1 MKQIITIQGT
11 PIETYDDSV
20 IQLDYKSNI
29 LGEIDKI
36 ETCHSYTYAIPN
48 TTKNKALFRLSD
60 VSDSEKKTNQFI
72 PDVELFFNGIKIAD
86 GQIYIADV
94 TPDEIS
100 IVFLFGMFSAL
111 KRIKDDDRKLYELN
125 HKTGNDDFPAYEY
138 PETLGTKTK
147 RYPWHF
153 GVNIPVSVSFF
164 VLLVCSESTKGGQNQ
179 SGYNFPTCVQVNA
192 ILDKLQALYGC
203 TIKNAREIDIISGVD
218 NPFMI
223 FKPKFRK
230 YLKFNISAST
240 LYQAEDQDGKGIP
253 WGYIADD
260 YTITGDNGNLNAND
274 YNNAIQDRSQS
285 LKGDA
290 YITNITAF
298 VDSDVPNR
306 ISIAIYDADRSLQ
319 VHWHHDFTPTGT
331 FNENFLSID
340 FEKGN
345 YHLFKKGCRFNMQVV
360 SLDKKTPLNPTS
372 HWGFTVDGIMDNAE
386 VNGDAN
392 YLDNWSTLPDWSIFD
407 FLTSLAFT
415 DHKGFFINTPT
426 DQNLLQAV
434 SLKEIAAN
442 SAKNWSSKIDIDSVK
457 HIYRDDDLAQTNVIQ
472 YTKDDSDIF
481 NATNEIYSFYTT
493 KDETLDS
500 KKEFFTSKFR
510 HSTENG
516 FVGFDNLYQPIEFFC
531 DKEPTPGLCAKKT
544 ENGGYWTSGPE
555 PDTELTC
562 PTDLS
567 ALTLQDDDYL
577 TYTLMNP
584 HKIEAKF
591 HLNVL
596 DLYQIDFTH
605 PIFLAQFGQIYYIE
619 EIKFNAEESEV
630 TLVELKNTDYR

>member
-1 MKQIITIQGT
+1 MKQIITIQGQA
-11 PIETYDDSV
+11 IETYDGSV

-48 TTKNKALFRLSD
+48 TTQNKALLRLSD
-60 VSDSEKKTNQFI
+60 VSDTEKKTNQFI

-111 KRIKDDDRKLYELN
+111 KRIKYDDRKLYELVYKEGDSN
-125 HKTGNDDFPAYEY
+125 MLEY
-138 PETLGTKTK
+138 LSPTYAGTKVM
-147 RYPWHF
+147 RLPVEF
-153 GVNIPVSVSFF
+153 GEAAPSPFFTMLVN
-164 VLLVCSESTKGGQNQ
+164 SESTKSVSDQ
-179 SGYNFPTCVQVNA
+179 SGYNFPLCVWVDSLLSKIQT
-192 ILDKLQALYGC
+192 LYKC
-203 TIKNAREIDIISGVD
+203 TISNARKIGDY
-218 NPFMI
+218 NNFAMM
-223 FKPKFRK
+223 FKPKLRK
-230 YLKFNISAST
+230 YGAFTITATTLKEANDRGT
-240 LYQAEDQDGKGIP
+240 TEEEGTVYP
-253 WGYIADD
+253 WGYIADNYEID
-260 YTITGDNGNLNAND
+260 GSIWVVAKD
-274 YNNAIQDRSQS
+274 YNDPITDYSAS
-285 LKGDA
+285 LKSDSKIK
-290 YITNITAF
+290 YIHSSVATT
-298 VDSDVPNR
+298 VPNMIN
-306 ISIAIYDADRSLQ
+306 ISIVDENGKLQ
-319 VHWHHDFTPTGT
+319 INWHHEYTPIDDPVHE
-331 FNENFLSID
+331 FNISFSKENYQIM
-340 FEKGN
+340 
-345 YHLFKKGCRFNMQVV
+345 KKGCRIHMQVTA
-360 SLDKKTPLNPTS
+360 LDLSTALKPTNFDFS
-372 HWGFTVDGIMDNAE
+372 VRGIIENAE
-386 VNGDAN
+386 VSGEMN

-415 DHKGFFINTPT
+415 DSKRFFINTPT

-472 YTKDDSDIF
+472 YTKDESDIF
-481 NATNEIYSFYTT
+481 NTTNEIYSYYTT
-493 KDETLDS
+493 KDETLDA

-510 HSTENG
+510 HSTPTG
-516 FVGFDNLYQPIEFFC
+516 FTTLKNVYQPIEFFC
-531 DKEPTPGLCAKKT
+531 DKEPVPGLVSNISTFGGIWANAPSGKGSTPFMCPEDETRLTKK
-544 ENGGYWTSGPE
+544 
-555 PDTELTC
+555 
-562 PTDLS
+562 
-567 ALTLQDDDYL
+567 DDDYL

>member
-1 MKQIITIQGT
+1 MKQIITIKGQA
-11 PIETYDDSV
+11 IETYDDSV

-36 ETCHSYTYAIPN
+36 ETCHSYTYAVPN

-111 KRIKDDDRKLYELN
+111 KRIKDDDRKLYEL
-125 HKTGNDDFPAYEY
+125 AYKSGDANMSGYLSAAYAGEEVMHL
-138 PETLGTKTK
+138 PVE
-147 RYPWHF
+147 F
-153 GVNIPVSVSFF
+153 GESAPSPFFTMLVN
-164 VLLVCSESTKGGQNQ
+164 SESTKSVSDQ
-179 SGYNFPTCVQVNA
+179 SGYNFPLCVWVDS
-192 ILDKLQALYGC
+192 ILSKIQTLYKC
-203 TIKNAREIDIISGVD
+203 TISNARKIGDY
-218 NPFMI
+218 NNFAMM
-223 FKPKFRK
+223 FKPKLRK
-230 YLKFNISAST
+230 YGKFTINATQLKEANDRGTTEEGGTS
-240 LYQAEDQDGKGIP
+240 YP
-253 WGYIADD
+253 WGYIADNYEID
-260 YTITGDNGNLNAND
+260 GSVWIVAQD
-274 YNNAIQDRSQS
+274 YNDPITDYSAS
-285 LKGDA
+285 LKADSKIT
-290 YITNITAF
+290 YIHSSVSTT
-298 VDSDVPNR
+298 VPNMIN
-306 ISIAIYDADRSLQ
+306 ISIVDLEGKLQ
-319 VHWHHDFTPTGT
+319 INWHHEYTPTDDPVHE
-331 FNENFLSID
+331 FNISFSKENYQIM
-340 FEKGN
+340 
-345 YHLFKKGCRFNMQVV
+345 KKSCRIHMQVTA
-360 SLDKKTPLNPTS
+360 LDLSTALKPTTFS
-372 HWGFTVDGIMDNAE
+372 FNVQGIMENSE
-386 VNGDAN
+386 VSEKIN
-392 YLDNWSTLPDWSIFD
+392 YIDNWSTLPDWSIFD

-415 DHKGFFINTPT
+415 DHKAFFINSPT

-457 HIYRDDDLAQTNVIQ
+457 HIYRNDDLGQTNVIQ

-481 NATNEIYSFYTT
+481 NATNDIYSFYTT
-493 KDETLDS
+493 KDETLDA

-531 DKEPTPGLCAKKT
+531 DKEPTPGLCEIKA
-544 ENGGYWTSGPE
+544 ENGGYWTSGPN
-555 PDTELTC
+555 PDTELAC